1 MMSSFSLAYSSLLKV
16 YRCWSSKACDSIKG
30 FQATNTTSRNSRNF
44 LCIATRDRL
53 SMLVAGAHQDD
64 ARLNTSAI
72 QLQNY
77 RVVVPDSPGSLK
89 ITLATAITDAVSS
102 LTTFLCHRPDSKH

>member
-30 FQATNTTSRNSRNF
+30 FQATNTTSRNF